1 MVQAQDGL
9 LMTDTTGPSWHFI
22 RKYRQIRNTVNTKFH
37 IFNEHHNTLG
47 MRSVGRI
54 FCRSYASH
62 VKPSRSMEMRALVER
77 AQKEARRT
85 TAPKAVRERYAAR
98 GRDKIT
104 DGKLTPTETIRYKRA
119 LALGK
124 LMDKNGHEP
133 TPGEWIAKINQ
144 RRNRIR
150 GISIEEQEDGK
161 KKVDAMGQKIYL
173 PNIIFRLVP
182 NHTPPGQPYNPF
194 EATFRIPQ
202 SITKTDIRSY
212 LLSVYGVETTF
223 IRTDNYLSPIYRAG
237 DGSWTRKK
245 AHKTYKRAVVGLVK
259 PFYYPLRLESMTESQ
274 RAERVK
280 WIEESFGVQ
289 SAKNLRKAAF
299 IRMTRKGSKNW
310 KWRDIGYVKR
320 SQILKAVADARSR
333 REQALV
339 ATKQL
344 MVENRSKG
352 LPVDAIDSER
362 MRELASAAAEE
373 IYHRRAPPTS

>member
-1 MVQAQDGL
+1 
-9 LMTDTTGPSWHFI
+9 
-22 RKYRQIRNTVNTKFH
+22 
-37 IFNEHHNTLG
+37 
-47 MRSVGRI
+47 MRSVGRT

-62 VKPSRSMEMRALVER
+62 VQPPPTTSTEMRTIVER
-77 AQKEARRT
+77 AKREARLT
-85 TAPKAVRERYAAR
+85 TAPKAVRERQAAQ
-98 GRDKIT
+98 GRDKT
-104 DGKLTPTETIRYKRA
+104 THDRLTPGELIRYQRA

-133 TPGEWIAKINQ
+133 TPDEWLAKINQ
-144 RRNRIR
+144 KRNRIR
-150 GISIEEQEDGK
+150 GIRIEVQEDGK

-173 PNIIFRLVP
+173 PNIIFRLVR
-182 NHTPPGQPYNPF
+182 NFTPPGQPYNPF

-223 IRTDNYLSPIYRAG
+223 IRTDNYLSPIYRAS

-259 PFYYPLRLESMTESQ
+259 PFYYPLRLESMSETQ
-274 RAERVK
+274 REERLK
-280 WIEESFGVQ
+280 WIEDSFGVQ

-299 IRMTRKGSKNW
+299 IRMTKKGSKNW
-310 KWRDIGYVKR
+310 KWRNIKVVKR
-320 SQILKAVADARSR
+320 GQILRAVADARSK
-333 REQALV
+333 REQALA

-352 LPVDAIDSER
+352 LPADVIDSGR
-362 MRELASAAAEE
+362 MRELASVAAKE
-373 IYHRRAPPTS
+373 IYHRRAPIS

>member
-1 MVQAQDGL
+1 
-9 LMTDTTGPSWHFI
+9 
-22 RKYRQIRNTVNTKFH
+22 
-37 IFNEHHNTLG
+37 
-47 MRSVGRI
+47 MRSVVRI

-62 VKPSRSMEMRALVER
+62 VQPPTSRIVEER
-77 AQKEARRT
+77 AQMQART
-85 TAPKAVRERYAAR
+85 ATAPKAVRERNAAR

-104 DGKLTPTETIRYKRA
+104 HDKLTPAELINYQRA

-124 LMDKNGHEP
+124 LMDKDGHEP
-133 TPGEWIAKINQ
+133 TAEEWLAKINQ

-150 GISIEEQEDGK
+150 GIRIEKQEDGK

-173 PNIIFRLVP
+173 PNIIFRLVR
-182 NHTPPGQPYNPF
+182 NFTPPGQPYNPF

-202 SITKTDIRSY
+202 SVTKTDIRSY

-259 PFYYPLRLESMTESQ
+259 PFYYPLRLESMTES
-274 RAERVK
+274 EREERLK

-289 SAKNLRKAAF
+289 SAKNLRKAAYM
-299 IRMTRKGSKNW
+299 RMTRKGSKNW
-310 KWRDIGYVKR
+310 KWRDIGLVKR
-320 SQILKAVADARSR
+320 GHILKAVADARSK

-352 LPVDAIDSER
+352 LPADVIDSGR
-362 MRELASAAAEE
+362 MRELASAAAKE
-373 IYHRRAPPTS
+373 IYRRRAPPAS